1 MAKGVDTLGMRR
13 EHVVN
18 DGTENTLPRDE
29 IKEFIQS
36 RYMSGIQGTTYTCS
50 SYTY

>member
-36 RYMSGIQGTTYTCS
+36 RYMSGIQGTACTCP
-50 SYTY
+50 SYTH